1 MHAMSVYTHACKFAT
16 SVTFAK
22 YKVEIIFM
30 LQFKGL
36 SILLYSPL
44 YVPATNDVLF
54 IQ

>member
-1 MHAMSVYTHACKFAT
+1 MHAMSVYAHACKFAT
-16 SVTFAK
+16 SVAFTK

-36 SILLYSPL
+36 NTYTLVLTI
-44 YVPATNDVLF
+44 VPATHDILF